1 MKEIPIGAGRGG
13 GSRLGVVVADSL
25 TTETTSMR
33 SIHKL
38 GQLSAGQ
45 VLRADGL
52 ISTAQL
58 QEIHDEQAATRES
71 VVEIAM
77 ARGLVTEFDVAK
89 AMVRHLHLP
98 YVSPMRY
105 AIGDDVKA
113 VLPAPALH
121 NHMVIPFNK
130 FGKLLVIA
138 TDGDLSSQ
146 ATKELESESGCS
158 IAFVIAL
165 RSEIQKTLN
174 KEFPMENLGQ
184 EVASR
189 LDELFGS

>member
-1 MKEIPIGAGRGG
+1 
-13 GSRLGVVVADSL
+13 
-25 TTETTSMR
+25 MR

-89 AMVRHLHLP
+89 ADG
-98 YVSPMRY
+98 SPS
-105 AIGDDVKA
+105 AS
-113 VLPAPALH
+113 ALCVTNALCH
-121 NHMVIPFNK
+121 QRRRE
-130 FGKLLVIA
+130 
-138 TDGDLSSQ
+138 DGDPR
-146 ATKELESESGCS
+146 SG
-158 IAFVIAL
+158 AA
-165 RSEIQKTLN
+165 
-174 KEFPMENLGQ
+174 
-184 EVASR
+184 
-189 LDELFGS
+189 